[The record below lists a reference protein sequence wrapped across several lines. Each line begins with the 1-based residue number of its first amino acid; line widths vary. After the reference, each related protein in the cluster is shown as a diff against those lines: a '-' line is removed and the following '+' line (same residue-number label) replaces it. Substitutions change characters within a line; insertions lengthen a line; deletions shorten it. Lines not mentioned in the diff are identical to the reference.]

1 VLILYLY
8 GPRSDSPPPTIAT
21 ARWRPRYRLRADAL
35 WTVLIPLGGAAVA
48 GYWALRG
55 FGLAAGVHAQE
66 RYQNH
71 DLTLPPIALWH
82 AVVVAWHQLKL
93 VAAGG
98 WSALPGTNQAVFQLG
113 ALGVTAVLLV
123 GVFRRLPLAY
133 GIYSVLG
140 LVGLHLTAPTPSDPL
155 AGFARYASLRFPL
168 FMVAAAWAIERGRSR
183 ALVLICGL
191 VMLAVTVQF
200 STWHVVGSLYL

>member
-1 VLILYLY
+1 
-8 GPRSDSPPPTIAT
+8 
-21 ARWRPRYRLRADAL
+21 
-35 WTVLIPLGGAAVA
+35 
-48 GYWALRG
+48 
-55 FGLAAGVHAQE
+55 
-66 RYQNH
+66 
-71 DLTLPPIALWH
+71 
-82 AVVVAWHQLKL
+82 VVAWHQLKL